1 MKADKQE
8 KKKQLLMKDVLKNNA
23 FGAVIKASADSVG
36 LEINPQMTIQTFFW
50 QLQKKRHEQIQ
61 EETKNWTNR

>member
-1 MKADKQE
+1 MSRDKQE
-8 KKKQLLMKDVLKNNA
+8 KKKQLLMKDVLKNKP
-23 FGAVIKASADSVG
+23 FGSYVESAARSVG
-36 LEINPQMTIQTFFW
+36 LEIDGNMTIKTFFR